1 MARYRAKTLCF
12 VDGAKIRAGQ
22 EFLTDAP
29 HNKDAW
35 ELLDA
40 PAAEARAELKLET
53 KVEAKP
59 ALKPTGDPF
68 AAMTED
74 QARNFI
80 ASKGGVAP
88 APGASLTKLRSA
100 AKAAAGAEE

>member
-1 MARYRAKTLCF
+1 MARYRAKQLCF
-12 VDGAKIRAGQ
+12 VDGAKIRPGQ
-22 EFLTDAP
+22 EFSTDAP

-35 ELLDA
+35 EPIDA
-40 PAAEARAELKLET
+40 AAPDAKPELKLET

-59 ALKPTGDPF
+59 APKPTGDPF
-68 AAMTED
+68 ATMDEE

-80 ASKGGVAP
+80 ASKGGVPP

-100 AKAAAGAEE
+100 AKAAAAVEE